1 MDSTKLKAAWLELY
15 AWLKTLPGILWTSF
29 LASSVKTKGVLAVIV
44 AIAGMWGFD
53 KLPSRDQVASNLP
66 DYATSSDVKSVKGS
80 IDTLTADIRQMQV
93 ELAAVQSRLS
103 EPSQITTGSVAKP
116 KAKHR

>member
-1 MDSTKLKAAWLELY
+1 MDTTKLKAAWAEFY
-15 AWLKTLPGILWTSF
+15 AWLKTVPGILWTSF
-29 LASSVKTKGVLAVIV
+29 LASSIKTKGVLAVVV

-80 IDTLTADIRQMQV
+80 IDTLTADIRQMQI
-93 ELAAVQSRLS
+93 ELSAVQAKLS
-103 EPSQITTGSVAKP
+103 EPSKVETGSVAKP
-116 KAKHR
+116 KAKHC